1 MAFCSR
7 CGNAV
12 EAGSAFCAKCGA
24 PQNAV
29 PAAAPAP
36 RYARPAAP
44 APDYAQPVPP
54 APNARGPRN
63 GKLHCP
69 SCKGVQLSPVVE
81 TSINGALTSS
91 HGNLSSTRV
100 SNIHRNY
107 WMCNTCG
114 EKFRNIQN
122 LQEEIVYTEKC
133 AKTGIIMTIISTILF
148 LFLILFG
155 EKVALFLF
163 LPFVITVGLFAVV
176 SFFLIFSY
184 KSKAKKLKEELAY
197 LKRFCF
203 N

>member
-12 EAGSAFCAKCGA
+12 EAGSAFCANCGA
-24 PQNAV
+24 PQKT
-29 PAAAPAP
+29 APAHA
-36 RYARPAAP
+36 YAQPAAP
-44 APDYAQPVPP
+44 AYAHST
-54 APNARGPRN
+54 PRN

-148 LFLILFG
+148 LILILFG
-155 EKVALFLF
+155 DKVALFLF
-163 LPFVITVGLFAVV
+163 LPFVITVGLFAIV

-184 KSKAKKLKEELAY
+184 KNKAKKLREELGY
-197 LKRFCF
+197 LKHYCF